1 MANALASLAR
11 GLRSA
16 GGVISPAA
24 NQQLAQEDMAA
35 ESERRQQAIL
45 MLQDRL
51 ARERQAAEFAA
62 RERIEG
68 MKGPKEFA
76 PPETLALSEALAR
89 LPEND
94 PRRGIIKARLD
105 HLTTRPDKEPTETP
119 LGKLLRER
127 DTLPPNDPRRPL
139 YDTAIANASKNA
151 GGGVNVSVQTGMP
164 PLGKAGQTKI
174 DEGLLDT
181 TKGVMTLS
189 GIEGMFRPEF
199 QQLAP
204 RAGAMWASWK
214 DKAGVELDPTERKFL
229 TDFSAYKRNSINAMN
244 EYIKSITGAAMS
256 EAEAQRILK
265 GMPSPGQGLL
275 DGDSPTEFKSKLD
288 DAMKQ
293 TKMALAR
300 YEYIKRNGI
309 ALTDNGGNA
318 VVPLE
323 RMPQI
328 MNDRGKA
335 LEAQFKKANPSMQDA
350 DVQNRVRAVLAKEF
364 GLVK

>member
-62 RERIEG
+62 RERLEG

-127 DTLPPNDPRRPL
+127 DTLPPNDPRRSL
-139 YDTAIANASKNA
+139 YDIAIANASKNA
-151 GGGVNVSVQTGMP
+151 GGGVNVSVSPTLQM
-164 PLGKAGQTKI
+164 GKEASNKI
-174 DEGLLDT
+174 DTGLLDT
-181 TKGVMTLS
+181 TQGVMKLS
-189 GIEGMFRPEF
+189 AIEGMFRPEF
-199 QQLAP
+199 QQIAP
-204 RAGAMWASWK
+204 RAAAMWSSWK
-214 DKAGVELDPTERKFL
+214 DKAGVGLNPDESKFL
-229 TDFSAYKRNSINAMN
+229 QDFSAYKRNSINALN
-244 EYIKSITGAAMS
+244 EYIKSVTGAAMS
-256 EAEAQRILK
+256 EPEARRIME
-265 GMPSPGQGLL
+265 GMPKPGEGLF
-275 DGDSPTEFKSKLD
+275 DGDSPTQFKAKLD

-309 ALTDNGGNA
+309 ALTDNNGNA

-328 MNDRGKA
+328 MNDRGNE
-335 LEAQFKKANPSMQDA
+335 LEAQFKKSNPSMPPAEIQG
-350 DVQNRVRAVLAKEF
+350 RVRAVLAKEF